1 MQCLWRVPLILFQIN
16 RVTIGLR
23 WRSEGLH
30 ETCSPEQGR
39 YTGQLQNFLYD
50 ALRCIRCA
58 DAQRSLPLVN
68 PLRWHNGRRRC
79 KWPWLP
85 LVVSSFDAVLT
96 PQLSFLETH
105 LRSHRSSSASGCT
118 GLTDLKI
125 LALLKLHYSRFYETR
140 DSQSTASASN
150 FGAAW
155 SSKAVATGSQ
165 YYLRTKASWM
175 MSFIRIQAS
184 YKK

>member
-30 ETCSPEQGR
+30 GTCSPGQGR
-39 YTGQLQNFLYD
+39 YTGRLRNFLCD

-58 DAQRSLPLVN
+58 VVQRSQPPVN
-68 PLRWHNGRRRC
+68 PLRWRNGRRRC

-85 LVVSSFDAVLT
+85 QAVSSCDAVLT
-96 PQLSFLETH
+96 PQLSSLKTH
-105 LRSHRSSSASGCT
+105 SRSHRSSSASGCT

-125 LALLKLHYSRFYETR
+125 LAQLKLHYSSFYETQ
-140 DSQSTASASN
+140 DFQSKESASN

-165 YYLRTKASWM
+165 YY
-175 MSFIRIQAS
+175 
-184 YKK
+184 